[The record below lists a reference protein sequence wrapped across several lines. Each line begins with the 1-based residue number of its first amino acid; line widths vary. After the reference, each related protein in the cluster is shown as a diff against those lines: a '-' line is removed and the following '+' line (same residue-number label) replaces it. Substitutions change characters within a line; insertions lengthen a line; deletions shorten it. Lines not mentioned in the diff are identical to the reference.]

1 MYKIKKLI
9 KRDGPLVVIIKT
21 FESSNFVLSFSQ
33 RNIMRVKELASSNV
47 TKNDRL
53 VYAPKLHHM
62 LVRLKNYFKKKE

>member
-62 LVRLKNYFKKKE
+62 